1 MKVSERIKQI
11 QDCSI
16 VEQGVFI
23 CRLAQ
28 LEAEIVAALQTAR
41 QEGYQAGLDWML
53 NGKEG
58 VDVEA
63 LQAAR
68 QEGFQAGRYINDT
81 CGRG

>member
-1 MKVSERIKQI
+1 MEDDV
-11 QDCSI
+11 
-16 VEQGVFI
+16 
-23 CRLAQ
+23 
-28 LEAEIVAALQTAR
+28 VAALLTVR

-68 QEGFQAGRYINDT
+68 QEGYRAGFNNRATWDT
-81 CGRG
+81 LPASSD